1 MEERKA
7 ILIAVIVVSALIAF
21 IAPISAVTIG
31 DHDIAFVDTVDE
43 TSSFVNTVDGTYST
57 WTYNVTSGSKPALGY
72 WIIAC
77 DEEAIVEASEKCEY
91 GKDKKTG
98 ITGIKFDKGYKD
110 GESRTVWFKLK
121 GDFGIDKVE
130 VGTKAGKDIADGH
143 VEGPICETPIP
154 EMPEFPTI
162 AIPVAATI
170 GLLLLIRSRKQK

>member
-7 ILIAVIVVSALIAF
+7 ILIAVVVVSALIAF
-21 IAPISAVTIG
+21 IAPISAVSIG
-31 DHDIAFVDTVDE
+31 DHDIAFFDY
-43 TSSFVNTVDGTYST
+43 DGTYST

-162 AIPVAATI
+162 AIPVASTI